1 MDNIREKLVELLK
14 ERTGCTYGGSY
25 GDVIIEEEIDISDE
39 EIARIADHLI
49 ANGVTV
55 QRERELVCVTKTGP
69 SEAVYFRKSYFCPS
83 CDTEI
88 GDELLDVNTERV
100 FGHGTVMKNNKF
112 PKCCPE
118 CGTRIVMPTPPKGE

>member
-14 ERTGCTYGGSY
+14 KSTGCTYGGSY
-25 GDVIIEEEIDISDE
+25 GDVVIEEEIDISDE

-55 QRERELVCVTKTGP
+55 QRERELVCVTKTGT
-69 SEAVYFRKSYFCPS
+69 SEAVYFRKIYFCPS

-118 CGTRIVMPTPPKGE
+118 CGTRIDIPAPPKGE

>member
-39 EIARIADHLI
+39 EIARIADQLI

-55 QRERELVCVTKTGP
+55 QEWISVE
-69 SEAVYFRKSYFCPS
+69 
-83 CDTEI
+83 
-88 GDELLDVNTERV
+88 DELPKEQGFYRVYHKNSKSICDRFYHKDCPDLFVNVRDDPITHWKPIEQ
-100 FGHGTVMKNNKF
+100 
-112 PKCCPE
+112 
-118 CGTRIVMPTPPKGE
+118 PPKGE

>member
-1 MDNIREKLVELLK
+1 MDVREKLVEQLRELSALAPLEQFQELLR
-14 ERTGCTYGGSY
+14 EA
-25 GDVIIEEEIDISDE
+25 SDY
-39 EIARIADHLI
+39 I

-69 SEAVYFRKSYFCPS
+69 SEAVYFRKIYFCPS

-88 GDELLDVNTERV
+88 GYELLDVNTERV

-118 CGTRIVMPTPPKGE
+118 CGTRIVVPTPPKGE

>member
-14 ERTGCTYGGSY
+14 ERTRCTYGGSY

-55 QRERELVCVTKTGP
+55 QEWIPVSERLPEKGEEVLIFDTRENWIGFAWLHPDETWTTSLGFDFPFDLEEVTHWMP
-69 SEAVYFRKSYFCPS
+69 
-83 CDTEI
+83 I
-88 GDELLDVNTERV
+88 
-100 FGHGTVMKNNKF
+100 
-112 PKCCPE
+112 
-118 CGTRIVMPTPPKGE
+118 PTPPKGE